1 MDEESIPAPLDAV
14 YSSYDKAYSAL
25 KEHGIRYGYGLRITA
40 SRPDG
45 STIKTRVY
53 INCDKCRKYESQ
65 ARVRSTGSRASNCPF
80 RLVIRQKDDQW
91 MLRVLHD
98 QHNHGPSLNPSA
110 HHVYR
115 RRTPAQKE
123 MIDSL
128 SKAGV
133 APKHILTSI
142 RQAG

>member
-1 MDEESIPAPLDAV
+1 MDESIPAPSDTA
-14 YSSYDKAYSAL
+14 YHSYNEAYSAL
-25 KEHGIRYGYGLRITA
+25 KEHGLRYGYGFRITA
-40 SRPDG
+40 SRPNG
-45 STIKTRVY
+45 PTIKTRVY
-53 INCDKCRKYESQ
+53 IGCDKCREYKSQ
-65 ARVRSTGSRASNCPF
+65 ARLRSTGSRASNCPF
-80 RLVIRQKDDQW
+80 RLVIRQKNDQW
-91 MLRVLHD
+91 LLQVLND

-115 RRTPAQKE
+115 KRTPAQKE

-133 APKHILTSI
+133 APKQILTAI